1 MTEPAAEPAYVP
13 ARDLYKN
20 QSLVPW
26 PGITSPGIVVGS
38 YDLPQGVQPLLGLP
52 MPPFASKEE
61 HGVFLD
67 SLRFHVAALGGV
79 DGTVPAAILNG
90 MFRTVDLASPT
101 LSELELQVC
110 LQSFFPAPWELSDL
124 AELVNDRRKSFRP
137 TDEGGWR
144 WLFDPEFE
152 AKPDPAGGWMILRH
166 ERGWFE
172 QDKLD
177 GDYDLCL
184 FWMAMMSERGWGTHE
199 WIFATQEFLAPE
211 AAVAVREV
219 RGSGFNVAQAMV
231 DGAVEDE
238 AAAEPAIAV
247 ERDGG
252 MPAAGRGSWFKR
264 LLGHRR

>member
-1 MTEPAAEPAYVP
+1 MTDPAAQPPHAPV
-13 ARDLYKN
+13 RDLYKN
-20 QSLVPW
+20 KSLVPW
-26 PGITSPGIVVGS
+26 SGVTSPGIVVRS
-38 YDLPQGVQPLLGLP
+38 YNLPQGVQPLLGLP

-61 HGVFLD
+61 HKVFLD

-90 MFRTVDLASPT
+90 MFSTVDLASPT

-110 LQSFFPAPWELSDL
+110 WQSFFPAPWEFTDL
-124 AELVNDRRKSFRP
+124 AELVNDRQRSFRP
-137 TDEGGWR
+137 TAEGGWR

-184 FWMAMMSERGWGTHE
+184 FWMSMMSDRGWGTGE
-199 WIFATQEFLAPE
+199 YEFARQQFLAPE
-211 AAVAVREV
+211 AVAAVRES
-219 RGSGFNVAQAMV
+219 RSAQFNVAQAMADGV
-231 DGAVEDE
+231 DEED
-238 AAAEPAIAV
+238 AAAVPVPALENEPK
-247 ERDGG
+247 
-252 MPAAGRGSWFKR
+252 PAAAGWLKRMLGRGR
-264 LLGHRR
+264 